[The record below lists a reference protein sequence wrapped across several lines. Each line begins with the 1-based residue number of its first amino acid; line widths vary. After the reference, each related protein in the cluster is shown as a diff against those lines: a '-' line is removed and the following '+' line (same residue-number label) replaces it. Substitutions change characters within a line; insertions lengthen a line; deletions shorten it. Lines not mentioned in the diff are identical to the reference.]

1 MDTLTSTVSS
11 FYQKFAKVCLLCL
24 AFTLAPLWLN
34 ANNEKQTIS
43 LQEFVSLIPLW
54 EVPQGSHPTIVG
66 DEGLAYGLFQIHK
79 IMVDDYNRITGSKV
93 AHSVAFDPNFSF
105 LIAFKV
111 LSHYSKH
118 IRSCGEEVT
127 INHLL
132 FIWNGGGG
140 AWTRVNN
147 PIDDQKQKN
156 LLRYKSRALPIIKNY
171 INGKEKRRQ
180 PKERTQV

>member
-1 MDTLTSTVSS
+1 MWMASS
-11 FYQKFAKVCLLCL
+11 FYQRFAKVCLLCL

-34 ANNEKQTIS
+34 ANTQKKIS
-43 LQEFVSLIPLW
+43 LYEFVSLIPLW
-54 EVPQGSHPTIVG
+54 EVPLNSHPTIVG
-66 DEGLAYGLFQIHK
+66 DGGHGYGLYQIHK
-79 IMVDDYNRITGSKV
+79 IMVEDYNRITGSKV
-93 AHSVAFDPNFSF
+93 EHTVAFDPNFSF

-111 LSHYSKH
+111 LSHYSKY

-127 INHLL
+127 VNHLL

-180 PKERTQV
+180 PSERTQV